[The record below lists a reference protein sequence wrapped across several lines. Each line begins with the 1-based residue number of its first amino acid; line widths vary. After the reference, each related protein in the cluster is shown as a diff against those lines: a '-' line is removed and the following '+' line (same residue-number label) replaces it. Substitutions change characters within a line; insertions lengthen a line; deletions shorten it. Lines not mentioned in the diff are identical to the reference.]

1 MTNVTKVVAAMEKL
15 RDMALSFGAK
25 DFSAEHVARAQV
37 AVCQNLIL
45 QGSVLAYLRNS
56 GDTTKQAKAIR
67 SAIYFGYVSAL
78 NGESFADK
86 ALQDL
91 CSFKVCPELQADE
104 NGKGGAPTL
113 VAKAL
118 TLPKRL
124 SAMKATVDTTDTK
137 VSGWD
142 YTLVRGDCIRMY
154 SKARKEEKLIRL
166 VTLLSAVE
174 VAHQIIPVV
183 LEEDGSYRLLTTLS
197 PLQKMVHIASAGLEV
212 GGLQANPHYYQVMVI
227 NGDEEGK
234 AKLIKEP
241 FFRDA
246 KGESTPLGIC
256 IADAGFQACLSVDGY
271 GKQAYVVHS
280 DAVLPKDSIF
290 AVAAVNSNNVV
301 GVTTPES
308 PAKVCARTSKQIR
321 VGKDGVYSTTVTVV
335 VVALPPELKQKVE
348 DGTATTNELA
358 AIDAMYNSF
367 GIGGAGGSK
376 PFLARCGGVH
386 RAVGSDLLGQ
396 KAVVGE
402 GRIVVHP
409 LVVDAVKAAGYYN
422 KETDIICGLSA
433 VKSAEA
439 KASLVWTPVLVNGVT
454 FLVAK
459 VTGVDHAVTESAAAL
474 RFENTQV
481 ADYSLAGFIAAAEA
495 KVTQASKTVWMRCME
510 AIEAD
515 PTTNMNKTLRKLK
528 AEGVIQEKRLTA
540 KANMQMLQSIEAT
553 HGRMAVVAFLEA
565 GFETRMGKKAARD
578 IQFVLDVMNP
588 SKIDPKRIGADVSFN
603 LLLSEFEGVCENMG
617 ILPQAVNC
625 MVPAQMVLAIL
636 DVMDAEYSDFVNV
649 TFELEEES
657 LDQQGNI
664 IITKKTEKVL
674 VPSSPLALMW
684 SESSIGGKVMV
695 NGVLAELVK
704 ALADTAATL
713 AKKKGPMSS
722 NAMTYNMQRIIDV
735 RDSIVGKG
743 LANIPYYGQASL
755 ICSGWDVA
763 YGEIASATLKAQLNA
778 AARAYRCTVQEL
790 MIIWAKSPCV
800 MYAAVRKVMLKWMK
814 LNQYINGATVYA
826 NVRFVLDGQDDADG
840 DKTSL
845 YLVPRITFITDA
857 RPTFTEN
864 PIYKVT
870 RRFVEDEL
878 NSLFVKQVA
887 ATVAPK
893 EFISVTGLDDALHK
907 ALQAKANVSLFTSFQ
922 QAVSNNRELF
932 IAKVAELLM
941 ASPSTWWFTSFSSLL
956 SGGKTRVTAGLQESL
971 ANATA
976 ARLFSVWHA
985 LTGGVMQI
993 EAMDLVKRADTEQVK
1008 QLALVLSMGNLGK
1021 FYPATTVAEAEEY
1034 SAHMAQFKGVE
1045 GDELVAAVN
1054 LHKNKNFNTEVLA
1067 SIKVLKDYDITF
1079 AETSIGKDLLAHFG
1093 VSEAAITP
1101 MLFVLVMTALKE
1113 VGKHMLTSFDCAEL
1127 TFANRDKIVR
1137 YTNNC
1142 QGLAEIHELQT
1153 GKVERIAHAQDNL
1166 QSVVINLAMQ
1176 ALI

>member
-1 MTNVTKVVAAMEKL
+1 MTNVTKVTAAMEKL
-15 RDMALSFGAK
+15 REMALSFSAK
-25 DFSAEHVARAQV
+25 DFSSENVARAQV
-37 AVCQNLIL
+37 TVCQNLIL
-45 QGSVLAYLRNS
+45 QGSVLAYLRDS
-56 GDTTKQAKAIR
+56 KDTTKQAKAIR
-67 SAIYFGYVSAL
+67 SAIYFSHVSSL
-78 NGESFADK
+78 NGEGFGDRAYQ
-86 ALQDL
+86 AI
-91 CSFKVCPELQADE
+91 CSSRACPEFFEDE

-113 VAKAL
+113 LAKAQ

-124 SAMKATVDTTDTK
+124 SAMKATVDTADTR

-142 YTLVRGDCIRMY
+142 YTMTRGDCIRMY

-166 VTLLSAVE
+166 VTLLAAVQ
-174 VAHQIIPVV
+174 VAQQVVPV
-183 LEEDGSYRLLTTLS
+183 LAEADGSYRLLTTLS

-212 GGLQANPHYYQVMVI
+212 SGLQANPHYFQVMVI

-234 AKLIKEP
+234 AKLVKEP
-241 FFRDA
+241 FFYDK
-246 KGESTPLGIC
+246 KGEATPLGIC
-256 IADAGFQACLSVDGY
+256 VADAGFQACLSVDGH
-271 GKQAYVVHS
+271 GKQGYIVSS
-280 DAVLPKDSIF
+280 DDVLPRDSIF
-290 AVAAVNSNNVV
+290 AEAAIVDDVS
-301 GVTTPES
+301 GVLTSETS
-308 PAKVCARTSKQIR
+308 SKVCARTSKQIR
-321 VGKDGVYSTTVTVV
+321 DGKAGVYTTTVTVV
-335 VVALPPELKQKVE
+335 VVALPPELKAKME
-348 DGTATTNELA
+348 AKTLTAKESA

-367 GIGGAGGSK
+367 GLGGAGGSK

-409 LVVDAVKAAGYYN
+409 LVIDAVKAAGYYN
-422 KETDIICGLSA
+422 KDTDIICGLSA

-481 ADYSLAGFIAAAEA
+481 ADYSLEGFIAAAEA
-495 KVTQASKTVWMRCME
+495 KAAQSAKTVWMRCME

-515 PTTNMNKTLRKLK
+515 PTVTIAKTLRKLK

-553 HGRMAVVAFLEA
+553 HGRTAVVAFLEA

-578 IQFVLDVMNP
+578 IGFVLDIINP
-588 SKIDPKRIGADVSFN
+588 SKIDKKRIGADVSFN

-617 ILPQAVNC
+617 ILPQSVGC
-625 MVPAQMVLAIL
+625 LVPAQMVLAIL
-636 DVMDAEYSDFVNV
+636 DIMDAEYSDFVNV
-649 TFELEEES
+649 AFKLEEES

-664 IITKKTEKVL
+664 VITKKIEKVL

-722 NAMTYNMQRIIDV
+722 NAMAYNMQRIIDV

-755 ICSGWDVA
+755 ICSGWDLA

-778 AARAYRCTVQEL
+778 AARAYRCTIQEL

-845 YLVPRITFITDA
+845 YLIPRITFITDA

-878 NSLFVKQVA
+878 GGLFAKQVA
-887 ATVAPK
+887 PTIAPK
-893 EFISVTGLDDALHK
+893 EFISVTGLDNALHK
-907 ALQAKANVSLFTSFQ
+907 ALQAKANVSFFTSFQ
-922 QAVSNNRELF
+922 QAVSSNRELF
-932 IAKVAELLM
+932 ITKVAELLM
-941 ASPSTWWFTSFSSLL
+941 VDPAVWWFTSFRSLL
-956 SGGKTRVTAGLQESL
+956 VGGKTRVTVGMNRQL
-971 ANATA
+971 AVATA
-976 ARLFSVWHA
+976 TRLFSVWHA

-993 EAMDLVKRADTEQVK
+993 EAMDLVKRLETEQVK
-1008 QLALVLSMGNLGK
+1008 QLAKILSMGNLGK
-1021 FYPATTVAEAEEY
+1021 LWPATTVEEADAY
-1034 SAHMAQFKGVE
+1034 ASGKLQFNGLE
-1045 GDELVAAVN
+1045 GDDLIEGVN
-1054 LHKNKNFNTEVLA
+1054 RHKAKTFNTEVLA
-1067 SIKVLKDYDITF
+1067 SIKVLRDYDITF
-1079 AETSIGKDLLAHFG
+1079 AETSVGADLLSHFG
-1093 VSEAAITP
+1093 VSEEAITP
-1101 MLFVLVMTALKE
+1101 MLFALVMTALKE
-1113 VGKHMLTSFDCAEL
+1113 VGSIMLATFDAADL

-1142 QGLAEIHELQT
+1142 QGLAEIHKLQT
-1153 GKVERIAHAQDNL
+1153 DEVERISYAQDNL